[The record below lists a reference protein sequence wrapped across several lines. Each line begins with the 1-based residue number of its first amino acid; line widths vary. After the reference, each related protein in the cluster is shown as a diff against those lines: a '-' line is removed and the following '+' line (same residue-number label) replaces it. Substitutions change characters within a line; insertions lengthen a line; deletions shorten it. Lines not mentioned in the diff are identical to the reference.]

1 MNDYNEQERKEHNM
15 TVQDL
20 ASFHKTLKQNN
31 IPFYTDIFTDDIW
44 GDMGVDTASV
54 SVTANEDSWHIH
66 YIRTQ
71 SGIPYIFA
79 DYVSNIVDEY
89 HKDLSHEQFYDY
101 LNLHNLQKAFADF
114 MHTNHV

>member
-1 MNDYNEQERKEHNM
+1 MECIM
-15 TVQDL
+15 TVQEL
-20 ASFHKTLKQNN
+20 ASIHETLKQRN
-31 IPFYTDIFTDDIW
+31 IPFYTDIFSDDIW

-54 SVTANEDSWHIH
+54 HVIAKQDGWHLH

-89 HKDLSHEQFYDY
+89 HKELTHEQFYDF
-101 LNLHNLQKAFADF
+101 LNLHNLLKEFTDF
-114 MHTNHV
+114 INANHL

>member
-1 MNDYNEQERKEHNM
+1 M

-31 IPFYTDIFTDDIW
+31 IPFYTDIFT
-44 GDMGVDTASV
+44 SV

>member
-1 MNDYNEQERKEHNM
+1 M

-20 ASFHKTLKQNN
+20 ASFHETLKQNN

-54 SVTANEDSWHIH
+54 TVTANEDSWHIH